1 MANIIQLR
9 RDTAANWTRV
19 NPILED
25 GEPGLEIDT
34 NYIKYGDGNT
44 TWANLAYSST
54 GSVSFD
60 YSTVQE
66 GSDGP
71 NDITSITGGDN
82 TGISLTSEEW
92 AQLMWVPDTANV
104 TIADI
109 GDGPATYNWAYVN
122 NEGFHVES
130 QVDNLAREWVFTTN
144 GNLTLPLGGKI
155 GEVPAPTFVGNA
167 IVITPAE
174 GADENQ
180 QLMIYPT
187 ANEGNHIHLTSGN
200 LAITDL
206 FLGDDNQYIRT
217 RTDRGM
223 TIGTAGG
230 ETSGGHAW
238 TFGADGSLTM
248 PGSASYTINESEP
261 GLVVF
266 SELGFAI
273 VANSTSNINSYSWTF
288 GSDGDLSTPGNV
300 QIGAIDAYGNI
311 SFVDTISANSYVYA
325 NGVSILAGI
334 GSTYGDSNVATYLSA
349 NPPTGTYSNIN
360 VAAYL
365 SSGSVET
372 AQIHG
377 NLTVGNLIVNGN
389 TTIINTESY
398 VVADNIIQMANV
410 NPADTLDLGFVAHR
424 TVGTLQHTG
433 LVRDSSAGN
442 WKLFSNVT
450 AQTGSTV
457 DFTDAI
463 YDDLI
468 VGNVTGTDFKFAN
481 GVSILSTVAPSST
494 YSNANVASYLVANP
508 PTGTYS
514 NTNVAAY
521 LTGNVSTGNL
531 QIGNAFKLNGLD
543 NSITTTN
550 GSVVQFG
557 QGANFNSTTRIAVN
571 GNILAQS
578 GAISTSTGSGA
589 IQVTGGVG
597 ISGNINVGS
606 SGGNSLVASGNIVA
620 SNYNFA
626 NGVNILS
633 TVTSGTTYSNT
644 NVAAYLTS
652 QNITSANIGGSQTY
666 ANTQINAI
674 NANLGAY
681 QTFSNANAATQT
693 TSINAIN
700 ANIGGSQTYA
710 NTQINAIN
718 ANLGA
723 YQTYA
728 NTTFGASTYSNT
740 NVAAYLTTAN
750 ISTTGSITASGNIT
764 TGNVVGTSPN
774 VSLVAGLNTWTFD
787 NTGNLTLPGN
797 TVNIK
802 YSNGTPVPFLG
813 VPNWTDGGVVQF
825 SGTGNDPIFPTSGVS
840 VNKVYYRQIGPK
852 TWQVQGKYQTAT
864 TSGGDVGI
872 DDYII
877 KLPNS
882 LLWDTGLVTQGFYTT
897 GLGTSVAWPYLAIPE
912 SNGRYYFAGTTEAGW
927 DGGVVPYSSNSYRL
941 VLGSNAGSTYQP
953 WGQTFAPVTLTNL
966 AVVWSFTFQ
975 AA

>member
-1 MANIIQLR
+1 MANRIQLR

-71 NDITSITGGDN
+71 NDITSITGGND

-334 GSTYGDSNVATYLSA
+334 GITYGDSNVATYLSA

-398 VVADNIIQMANV
+398 LIEDNIIQMANS

-433 LVRDSSAGN
+433 LIRDASAGN

-450 AQTGSTV
+450 AQPGNTV
-457 DFTDAI
+457 DFTNAI
-463 YDDLI
+463 YDDL
-468 VGNVTGTDFKFAN
+468 VAGNVTGTDFKFSN

-681 QTFSNANAATQT
+681 QT
-693 TSINAIN
+693 
-700 ANIGGSQTYA
+700 
-710 NTQINAIN
+710 
-718 ANLGA
+718 
-723 YQTYA
+723 YA

-813 VPNWTDGGVVQF
+813 VPNWALGPVQLT
-825 SGTGNDPIFPTSGVS
+825 GTGSDPSYPTLGTIAIQF
-840 VNKVYYRQIGPK
+840 YYRQIGPK
-852 TWQVQGKYQTAT
+852 TWQVQGKYQT
-864 TSGGDVGI
+864 GGSITGGNAGTGNYLI
-872 DDYII
+872 E
-877 KLPNS
+877 LPNS
-882 LLWDTGLVTQGFYTT
+882 LQWDTSLGTQGLYTT
-897 GLGTSVAWPYLAIPE
+897 NLGTSVAWPSVTIPD
-912 SNGRYYFAGTTEAGW
+912 STGRYYAAGTTEAGW
-927 DGGVVPYSSNSYRL
+927 NGGVVPYSSTTYRL
-941 VLGSNAGSTYQP
+941 ILGSSAGSTYQP
-953 WGQTFAPVTLTNL
+953 WGQTFAPVTLSNL
-966 AVVWSFTFQ
+966 VIMWSFTFQ